1 MLLFGVRKQ
10 ILKVTDPKA
19 RLHALPS
26 SPPPPSIYLCC
37 SGGAAQNL
45 TQYILPGK

>member
-26 SPPPPSIYLCC
+26 SPPSSIYLRC